1 MCLVGVIANFYDLHI
16 GAVCVAN
23 WLIVDCVICT
33 MHVGMVCWSKG
44 AGAVQTNLVITHTG
58 FDVICGSMVKKE
70 QVLVG
75 VCDSFI
81 LM

>member
-1 MCLVGVIANFYDLHI
+1 MWVKKS
-16 GAVCVAN
+16 
-23 WLIVDCVICT
+23 W
-33 MHVGMVCWSKG
+33 
-44 AGAVQTNLVITHTG
+44 AVQTILVITHTG